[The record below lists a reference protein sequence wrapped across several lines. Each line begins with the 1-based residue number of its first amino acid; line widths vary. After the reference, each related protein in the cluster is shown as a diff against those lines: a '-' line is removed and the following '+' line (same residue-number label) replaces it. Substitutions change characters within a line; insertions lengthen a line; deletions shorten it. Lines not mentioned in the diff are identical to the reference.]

1 MSAALQRSLWW
12 LVAIGI
18 AIVILL
24 TRLQLSFDLSAFFP
38 RHTTLAHEVLIE
50 QVRNGPAS
58 RLLVIGVGGEPGDVV
73 DAGRELRDALATRP
87 VFTTVLNGEFDEE
100 AADVPFPVS
109 DYYLLMQ
116 DLDFGT
122 DALAVALQNRLR
134 DLAFGG
140 GVELLQLVSR
150 DPYLATVDVL
160 ESLSPAELSG
170 EPWIADNGSA
180 VLLAETTAASI
191 DIAAQA
197 AAVDTIRA
205 AFAELPGSDALDLEI
220 TGVGA
225 FSVELQETIRAEAT
239 LRSVLASLALLLVL
253 YALFRNVRMLFV
265 SALPLLTGFL
275 AGLATVALLFDTVH
289 GITLAFGFTLLGVAI
304 DYPLH
309 LYSHSRNDSG
319 RSAIER
325 IWPTM
330 RLGAASTVVAYLAL
344 VFSNSTGLAQLG
356 VFTAVGVIVAS
367 LATRTWLPWLLD
379 NSTHETTYTAPRH
392 AAELSI
398 TSPLAILLMAALA
411 AWAFFDDGLWDDNLS
426 SLSPVASER
435 LQADQALRSA
445 AVTADMRYQLTLHTD
460 SLEQLLR
467 DSEAL
472 DAALA
477 DAAREGL
484 LGGWQ
489 SVTQVLPS
497 AQTQEARR
505 AQIPTRDAL
514 AENVAT
520 AIEGTPFRAD
530 AFAAFLD
537 AAETARSAPA
547 LTAADIEGSA
557 LRSWLDAHLLQL
569 DDRWVALTS
578 LVEPEP
584 DALTQHLADSGVDA
598 DLVDFQDSSVALMR
612 DYRGTA
618 LRTILAAA
626 FVIVALLWWVRG
638 NPADTLW
645 VALTVIA
652 SLTGTIAVV
661 GLMHGSLTVIHMVAL
676 LLVLGLGLDYALF
689 LSRSESVTEVAATE
703 KGVLACAA
711 STTIAFAILAL
722 SSIPVLKFL
731 GLTVAAGSLISF
743 GVAWAGSRLFRRE
756 LQVS

>member
-1 MSAALQRSLWW
+1 MQRSLWW
-12 LVAIGI
+12 VGAIAVAV
-18 AIVILL
+18 VILL

-38 RHTTLAHEVLIE
+38 KHTTLAHEVLIE

-58 RLLVIGVGGEPGDVV
+58 RLLVIGVTGDTE
-73 DAGRELRDALATRP
+73 DAVEAARLLQQTLAGNP
-87 VFTTVLNGEFDEE
+87 DFVSVLNGEFDEQ

-109 DYYLLMQ
+109 DYYLLMH

-122 DALAVALQNRLR
+122 EALRGALQDRLR

-140 GVELLQLVSR
+140 GAELLQLVSR
-150 DPYLATVDVL
+150 DPYLATIEVL

-170 EPWIADNGSA
+170 EPWVAADGSA

-197 AAVDTIRA
+197 RAVDAVHSAFRA
-205 AFAELPGSDALDLEI
+205 LPDNDALTLDI

-239 LRSVLASLALLLVL
+239 LRSVLASIALLLVL
-253 YALFRNVRMLFV
+253 FVVFRNVRMLFL

-275 AGLATVALLFDTVH
+275 AGLTTVAALFDTVH

-309 LYSHSRNDSG
+309 LFSHARHDSG
-319 RSAIER
+319 VLAIRR

-367 LATRTWLPWLLD
+367 LATRTWLPYLLSGD
-379 NSTHETTYTAPRH
+379 SEKQAEAAQSTTPGLSFPVAAGVLVLAMVVAWPRFE
-392 AAELSI
+392 A
-398 TSPLAILLMAALA
+398 
-411 AWAFFDDGLWDDNLS
+411 GLWDDNLS
-426 SLSPVASER
+426 SLSPVASDR
-435 LQADQALRSA
+435 LQADQVLRSA
-445 AVTADMRYQLTLHTD
+445 AVTADLRYQLTLNAE

-467 DSEAL
+467 DSEAM
-472 DAALA
+472 DAILA
-477 DAAREGL
+477 DAADEGI

-489 SVTQVLPS
+489 SITQILPS
-497 AQTQEARR
+497 EHTQAARR
-505 AQIPTRDAL
+505 GAIPARDVL
-514 AENVAT
+514 AASIAAAVD
-520 AIEGTPFRAD
+520 GTPFRAD
-530 AFAAFLD
+530 AFDAFLD
-537 AAETARSAPA
+537 AAEATRTAPV
-547 LTAADIEGSA
+547 LTAAAIKGSS
-557 LRSWLDAHLLQL
+557 LGSWLDAHLLQL

-578 LVEPEP
+578 LVQVQP
-584 DALTQHLADSGVDA
+584 DALVQHIAGHGVAA
-598 DLVDFQDSSVALMR
+598 DLVDFQDASLDLMR

-618 LRTILAAA
+618 LRTILVAALI
-626 FVIVALLWWVRG
+626 IVGILWWVRG
-638 NPADTLW
+638 RLLQTLW
-645 VALTVIA
+645 IGLTVTA
-652 SLTGTIAVV
+652 SLLVTVAIIGVT
-661 GLMHGSLTVIHMVAL
+661 HGSLTVIHMVAL

-689 LSRSESVTEVAATE
+689 LSRSEPAAERRATD

-711 STTIAFAILAL
+711 STTIAFTILAA

-731 GLTVAAGSLISF
+731 GLTVAAGSLVSYTI
-743 GVAWAGSRLFRRE
+743 AWGGSRLFAR
-756 LQVS
+756 SIS

>member
-1 MSAALQRSLWW
+1 MTVALQRSLWW
-12 LVAIGI
+12 LAAIAVA
-18 AIVILL
+18 VVVLL

-38 RHTTLAHEVLIE
+38 RHSTLAHEVLIE

-58 RLLVIGVGGEPGDVV
+58 RLLVVGVGGGEPGDAV
-73 DAGRELRDALATRP
+73 DAGRQLRQTLADDPT
-87 VFTTVLNGEFDEE
+87 FASVLNGEFDEQS
-100 AADVPFPVS
+100 ADVPFPVS
-109 DYYLLMQ
+109 GYYLLME
-116 DLDFGT
+116 DLDFSA
-122 DALAVALQNRLR
+122 DALRGALQERLR

-140 GVELLQLVSR
+140 GAELLQLVSR

-170 EPWIADNGSA
+170 EPWVADNGSA
-180 VLLAETTAASI
+180 VLLAETNAASI

-197 AAVDTIRA
+197 AAVDAIRA
-205 AFAELPGSDALDLEI
+205 AFGRLPGSDKLALEI

-239 LRSVLASLALLLVL
+239 LRSVLASAALLLVL
-253 YALFRNVRMLFV
+253 FVIFRNLRMLFV

-309 LYSHSRNDSG
+309 LYSHARHDSG
-319 RSAIER
+319 LSAIHR

-379 NSTHETTYTAPRH
+379 NSAHETTWAAPVSE
-392 AAELSI
+392 ASLSI
-398 TSPLAILLMAALA
+398 TTAPAIFLIAALA
-411 AWAFFDDGLWDDNLS
+411 AWTQFDDGLWDDQLS

-435 LQADQALRSA
+435 LQTDQLLRSA
-445 AVTADMRYQLTLHTD
+445 AVTADMRYQLTLQAD

-472 DAALA
+472 DAILA
-477 DAAREGL
+477 DAAGKGL

-489 SVTQVLPS
+489 SVTQILPS
-497 AQTQEARR
+497 ARTQETRR
-505 AQIPTRDAL
+505 ANIPERDVL
-514 AENVAT
+514 AANVAS

-530 AFAAFLD
+530 AFVAFLD
-537 AAETARSAPA
+537 AAEAVRSAPPV
-547 LTAADIEGSA
+547 TAADIDDSA
-557 LRSWLDAHLLQL
+557 LGAWLDAHLLQL

-578 LVEPEP
+578 LVEPDPE
-584 DALTQHLADSGVDA
+584 ALARHLGEAGLAA
-598 DLVDFQDSSVALMR
+598 DLVDFQDASVSLMR

-626 FVIVALLWWVRG
+626 FLIVVLLWWVRG
-638 NPADTLW
+638 DPLQTVW
-645 VALTVIA
+645 VALTVVA
-652 SLTGTIAVV
+652 SLTGTIAIIGFV
-661 GLMHGSLTVIHMVAL
+661 HGSLTVIHMVAL

-689 LSRSESVTEVAATE
+689 LSRSESTAEVAATRR
-703 KGVLACAA
+703 GVIACAA
-711 STTIAFAILAL
+711 STTIAFAILAA

-731 GLTVAAGSLISF
+731 GLTVAAGSLVSF
-743 GVAWAGSRLFRRE
+743 AVAWAGSHLFPRE
-756 LQVS
+756 VS

>member
-1 MSAALQRSLWW
+1 VQRSLWW
-12 LVAIGI
+12 LAAI
-18 AIVILL
+18 AFAVVVLL

-38 RHTTLAHEVLIE
+38 RHSTLAHEVLIE

-58 RLLVIGVGGEPGDVV
+58 RLLVVGVGGGEPGDAV
-73 DAGRELRDALATRP
+73 DAGRQLAQTLADDP
-87 VFTTVLNGEFDEE
+87 TFASVHNGEFDEQS
-100 AADVPFPVS
+100 ADVPFPVS
-109 DYYLLMQ
+109 DYYLLME
-116 DLDFGT
+116 DLDFSA
-122 DALAVALQNRLR
+122 DALRGALQERLR
-134 DLAFGG
+134 DLSFGG
-140 GVELLQLVSR
+140 GAELLRLVSR

-170 EPWIADNGSA
+170 EPWVADNGSA
-180 VLLAETTAASI
+180 VLLAETNAASI

-197 AAVDTIRA
+197 AAVDAIRA
-205 AFAELPGSDALDLEI
+205 AFGRLPGSDALALEI

-239 LRSVLASLALLLVL
+239 LRSVLASAALLLVL
-253 YALFRNVRMLFV
+253 FVIFRNLRMLFV

-309 LYSHSRNDSG
+309 LYSHARHDSG
-319 RSAIER
+319 LSAIHR

-356 VFTAVGVIVAS
+356 VFTAVGVMVAS

-379 NSTHETTYTAPRH
+379 NSAHETTSAAPVS
-392 AAELSI
+392 EPSLSI
-398 TSPLAILLMAALA
+398 AAAPAIFLVAALA
-411 AWAFFDDGLWDDNLS
+411 AWTQFDDGLWDDQLS

-435 LQADQALRSA
+435 LQTDQLLRSA
-445 AVTADMRYQLTLHTD
+445 AVTADMRYQLTLQAD

-472 DAALA
+472 DAVLA
-477 DAAREGL
+477 DAAGKGL

-497 AQTQEARR
+497 ARTQALRR
-505 AQIPTRDAL
+505 ANIPGREAL
-514 AENVAT
+514 AANVAG

-537 AAETARSAPA
+537 AAEAVRSAPPV
-547 LTAADIEGSA
+547 TAADIDDSA
-557 LRSWLDAHLLQL
+557 LGSWLDAHLLQL

-584 DALTQHLADSGVDA
+584 DALARHLEEAGLAA
-598 DLVDFQDSSVALMR
+598 DLVDFQDASVSLMR

-626 FVIVALLWWVRG
+626 FLIVALLWWVRG
-638 NPADTLW
+638 DALQTVW
-645 VALTVIA
+645 VAVTVVA
-652 SLTGTIAVV
+652 SLTGTIAII
-661 GLMHGSLTVIHMVAL
+661 GLVHGSLTVIHMVAL

-689 LSRSESVTEVAATE
+689 LSRSESTAEVAATRR
-703 KGVLACAA
+703 GVVACAA
-711 STTIAFAILAL
+711 STTIAFAILAA

-731 GLTVAAGSLISF
+731 GLTVAAGSLVSF
-743 GVAWAGSRLFRRE
+743 AVAWAGSRLFRRE
-756 LQVS
+756 VS